1 VNPHDPDPLVVL
13 EDRLRDLKDRLP
25 DVSKGPKTFGQ
36 QESVRAGLDPW
47 LAARIAILVA
57 LAFGLGLF
65 VGVRFAA
72 ATSRPAPEHVVPASV
87 QGPIGAPLERD
98 AGTASDGGADG
109 GGAPSPVTVFE
120 DTSPGIT
127 GTASFVSASYGPR
140 YLALPGGPGI
150 RVMICGRGGCVTRTS
165 TDAGPSLFRQRQGRI
180 ADLSHADFFAVCG
193 CPSWAGLTQVTVT
206 PAGPRPTPPA
216 TDATP

>member
-1 VNPHDPDPLVVL
+1 MNPHDPDPLIVL
-13 EDRLRDLKDRLP
+13 ED
-25 DVSKGPKTFGQ
+25 G
-36 QESVRAGLDPW
+36 
-47 LAARIAILVA
+47 ARRSNPTEPSTGVAPGFVVAILVA
-57 LAFGLGLF
+57 LAFALGLF

-98 AGTASDGGADG
+98 AGTVSDGGAD

-120 DTSPGIT
+120 GTSPGIT
-127 GTASFVSASYGPR
+127 GTASYVSASYGPR

-150 RVMICGRGGCVTRTS
+150 RVTICGRGGCVTRTS
-165 TDAGPSLFRQRQGRI
+165 TDAGQSLFRQRQGRI

-193 CPSWAGLTQVTVT
+193 CPAWAGLTQVTVT

-216 TDATP
+216 TDR